1 MVMPGSP
8 GLTRTKIAGYQALR
22 IVQYADIIF
31 DDVFVPD
38 NNKLEY
44 ATNFEK
50 STGSV
55 LLTSRVAAASGL
67 TGIAMG
73 AYETALNYCLTR
85 K

>member
-1 MVMPGSP
+1 MPGSP

-22 IVQYADIIF
+22 IVQYADIVF
-31 DDVFVPD
+31 EDVFVPD

-55 LLTSRVAAASGL
+55 LLTSRVAAASAL
-67 TGIAMG
+67 TGMAMG
-73 AYETALNYCLTR
+73 SYETALNYCLTR